1 MCTDGIYFTNVLNV
15 FISHILSD
23 LSSLFPYRCCCLAL
37 MFSTEHVWSHLRGF
51 LARSAAQC
59 AERSSMRHGWSMMLL
74 NSSDTNVPQGT
85 CAKTETLGN
94 RTAYNTLYL
103 GKCIQDTF
111 TVIAV
116 HSRNYSLA
124 SSSLFIGTITLFFIS
139 KSIRFLN
146 QEGGGMKSLMIWL
159 PKITAKPDSHL
170 NVITFD
176 S

>member
-1 MCTDGIYFTNVLNV
+1 MCTDCIYFSNVLNI

-74 NSSDTNVPQGT
+74 NSSDTNAPPGT
-85 CAKTETLGN
+85 WAKTETLKN

-103 GKCIQDTF
+103 SKCIQGTF

-116 HSRNYSLA
+116 HSKNYPLVA
-124 SSSLFIGTITLFFIS
+124 SFFFIRTIKLFFIS
-139 KSIRFLN
+139 KSIRFIN
-146 QEGGGMKSLMIWL
+146 KRGGVMKLLM
-159 PKITAKPDSHL
+159 S
-170 NVITFD
+170 
-176 S
+176 